1 MREFGSLAHFA
12 AHLGMIEAGL
22 VMEVRRGLTE
32 VAKAVEKTAKAEI
45 GDYQPAVGPFP
56 AWAPLADSTK
66 KDRVRQGYTEDD
78 PLLRSGAL
86 RDSISH
92 EVGAGEAVIGS
103 DSDIAIYQEMGTDKI
118 PPRPFLGP
126 AALHNEAEIQR
137 ILGRAAVRG
146 LLGGTV
152 IPAGLGYDKDV

>member
-1 MREFGSLAHFA
+1 MKEFGSLAQFA
-12 AHLGMIEAGL
+12 AHLGTLEAGL
-22 VMEVRRGLTE
+22 VLEVRRGLSE

-56 AWAPLADSTK
+56 AWAPLADATK
-66 KDRVRQGYTEDD
+66 RERVRLGFTEDD
-78 PLLRSGAL
+78 PLLRSGAM

-92 EVGAGEAVIGS
+92 AVAGTDAVIGS
-103 DSDIAIYQEMGTDKI
+103 TSDVAVYQEMGTDKI

-126 AALHNEAEIQR
+126 AALHNEEAIQR

-146 LLGGTV
+146 LLAGAV